1 MAEQQTIKITVL
13 VAGRPY
19 PLRIKA
25 SDEPAVRRI
34 VKEVNDKITSFQA
47 AYQDRDKQDGLSMAV
62 LTYAFDL
69 YKHRKEAKE
78 AVNEPGLDTQ
88 LAAIDDLLSQML

>member
-1 MAEQQTIKITVL
+1 MAQQQTIKITVI

-25 SDEPAVRRI
+25 EDEPAVRRI

-47 AYQDRDKQDGLSMAV
+47 AYQDRDKQDALSMAV
-62 LTYAFDL
+62 LTYAFDG
-69 YKHRKEAKE
+69 YKQRKE
-78 AVNEPGLDTQ
+78 AVNEPGLEAQ
-88 LAAIDDLLSQML
+88 IAAIDDLLSQML